1 MLQDGNLGY
10 LDIFL
15 EGMNMQLTDKVAII
29 TGGGRGIG
37 RAIAYA
43 YAAEG
48 ARVVIAAR
56 NTTQLDE
63 VVAEIEANDGE
74 VLAVPTDVQV
84 RSEVEALVQKTV
96 DHFGR
101 IDILVNNAGINPRGL
116 FLDSTDE
123 EWEQGWQ
130 VNVMGVVHC
139 CRAALPIM
147 QQQGSGNIINVGS
160 GMGQVGHANLSVY
173 CASKAALHGL
183 TQAIAEEVWQDG
195 IIANV
200 LIPGPVKT
208 ELSKPAWESE
218 ESFRAKSD
226 PWKAPEQVVASALF
240 LAAQP
245 PVSGMT
251 GQILSIMRR
260 NSP

>member
-1 MLQDGNLGY
+1 
-10 LDIFL
+10 
-15 EGMNMQLTDKVAII
+15 MQLKDKVAIV

-37 RAIAYA
+37 RAIAIA

-56 NTTQLDE
+56 STAQLDE
-63 VVAEIEANDGE
+63 VAAEITEQGGE
-74 VLAVPTDVQV
+74 VLTVPTDLRV
-84 RSEVEALVQKTV
+84 RTEVESLIQQTV
-96 DHFGR
+96 DKFSR
-101 IDILVNNAGINPRGL
+101 IDILVNNAGINPRGP
-116 FLDSTDE
+116 FLESTDE

-130 VNVMGVVHC
+130 INVMGVVNC
-139 CRAALPIM
+139 CRAVLPIM
-147 QQQGSGNIINVGS
+147 QQQESGNIINVGS
-160 GMGQVGHANLSVY
+160 GMGQVGRSNLSVY

-183 TQAIAEEVWQDG
+183 TQSIAEEVWEDG

-208 ELSKPAWESE
+208 ELSKPAWENSGT
-218 ESFRAKSD
+218 FRAQSD
-226 PWKAPEQVVASALF
+226 PWKEPEQVVASALF
-240 LAAQP
+240 LATQP
-245 PVSGMT
+245 PTSGMT

>member
-1 MLQDGNLGY
+1 
-10 LDIFL
+10 
-15 EGMNMQLTDKVAII
+15 MQLKDKVAII

-37 RAIAYA
+37 RAIAIA
-43 YAAEG
+43 YAVEG
-48 ARVVIAAR
+48 ARIVIAAR
-56 NTTQLDE
+56 SSAQLDE
-63 VVAEIEANDGE
+63 VATEITAQGGE
-74 VLAVPTDVQV
+74 VLAVPTDL
-84 RSEVEALVQKTV
+84 RIREEVEHLVQKTV
-96 DHFGR
+96 SHFGR

-116 FLDSTDE
+116 FLDATDE
-123 EWEQGWQ
+123 DWEQGWQ
-130 VNVMGVVHC
+130 INVMGVVYC

-160 GMGQVGHANLSVY
+160 GMGQVGRSNLSVY

-183 TQAIAEEVWQDG
+183 TQSIAEEVWEDG

-208 ELSKPAWESE
+208 ELSKPAWENSE
-218 ESFRAKSD
+218 TFRAQSD

-240 LAAQP
+240 LATQP
-245 PVSGMT
+245 PATGMT

>member
-1 MLQDGNLGY
+1 
-10 LDIFL
+10 
-15 EGMNMQLTDKVAII
+15 MQLKDKVAII

-37 RAIAYA
+37 RAIAIA

-48 ARVVIAAR
+48 ARIVIAAR
-56 NTTQLDE
+56 STEQLDE
-63 VVAEIEANDGE
+63 VATEITDQGTE
-74 VLAVPTDVQV
+74 VLTVPTDL
-84 RSEVEALVQKTV
+84 RINADVENLVQKTV
-96 DHFGR
+96 DRFGR
-101 IDILVNNAGINPRGL
+101 IDILVNNAGVNPRGL

-130 VNVMGVVHC
+130 INVMGVVRC

-200 LIPGPVKT
+200 LIPGPVRT
-208 ELSKPAWESE
+208 ELSKPAWENAGT
-218 ESFRAKSD
+218 FRAQSD
-226 PWKAPEQVVASALF
+226 PWKKPEQVVASALF

-245 PVSGMT
+245 PASGMT

>member
-1 MLQDGNLGY
+1 
-10 LDIFL
+10 
-15 EGMNMQLTDKVAII
+15 MQLKDKVAIV

-37 RAIAYA
+37 KAIAIA

-56 NTTQLDE
+56 NTAQLDE
-63 VVAEIEANDGE
+63 VTTEITEQGGE
-74 VLAVPTDVQV
+74 VLAVQTDL
-84 RSEVEALVQKTV
+84 RIRAEAENLVQQTV
-96 DHFGR
+96 AHFGR
-101 IDILVNNAGINPRGL
+101 IDILVNNAGVNPRGP
-116 FLDSTDE
+116 FLESTDE

-130 VNVMGVVHC
+130 INVMGVVHC

-160 GMGQVGHANLSVY
+160 GMGQVGRSNLSVY

-183 TQAIAEEVWQDG
+183 TQSIAEEVWEDG
-195 IIANV
+195 IIVNV
-200 LIPGPVKT
+200 LIPGPVRT
-208 ELSKPAWESE
+208 ELSKPAWEHSE
-218 ESFRAKSD
+218 TFRGQSD
-226 PWKAPEQVVASALF
+226 PWKEPEQVVASALF

-245 PVSGMT
+245 PASGMT

>member
-1 MLQDGNLGY
+1 
-10 LDIFL
+10 
-15 EGMNMQLTDKVAII
+15 MQLTDKVAII

-37 RAIAYA
+37 RAIAIA

-56 NTTQLDE
+56 SSAQLDE
-63 VVAEIEANDGE
+63 VATEITAQGGE
-74 VLAVPTDVQV
+74 VLAVPTDM
-84 RSEVEALVQKTV
+84 RSRAEVENLVQKTV
-96 DHFGR
+96 DHFGGV
-101 IDILVNNAGINPRGL
+101 DILVNNAGINPRGP
-116 FLDSTDE
+116 FLDATDE

-130 VNVMGVVHC
+130 INVMGVVYC
-139 CRAALPIM
+139 CRAALPVM
-147 QQQGSGNIINVGS
+147 KQQGSGNIINVGS
-160 GMGQVGHANLSVY
+160 GMGQVGRSNLSVY

-183 TQAIAEEVWQDG
+183 TQSIAEEVWEDG

-208 ELSKPAWESE
+208 ELSKPAWENSGT
-218 ESFRAKSD
+218 FRAQSD

-240 LAAQP
+240 LATQSPAT
-245 PVSGMT
+245 GMT

>member
-1 MLQDGNLGY
+1 
-10 LDIFL
+10 
-15 EGMNMQLTDKVAII
+15 MQLIDKVAII

-37 RAIAYA
+37 RAIAVA

-56 NTTQLDE
+56 SEAQLDE
-63 VVAEIEANDGE
+63 VVTAIAAEGGEA
-74 VLAVPTDVQV
+74 LAVPTNI
-84 RSEVEALVQKTV
+84 RSRAEVEALVQKTV
-96 DHFGR
+96 DRFGR
-101 IDILVNNAGINPRGL
+101 IDILVNNAGINPRGP

-130 VNVMGVVHC
+130 INVMGVVHC

-160 GMGQVGHANLSVY
+160 GMGQVGRSNLSVY

-183 TQAIAEEVWQDG
+183 TQSIAEEVWEDG

-208 ELSKPAWESE
+208 ELSKPAWENSGT
-218 ESFRAKSD
+218 FRAQSD

-240 LAAQP
+240 LATQP
-245 PVSGMT
+245 PATGMT

>member
-1 MLQDGNLGY
+1 
-10 LDIFL
+10 
-15 EGMNMQLTDKVAII
+15 MQLKDKVAII
-29 TGGGRGIG
+29 TGSGRGIG
-37 RAIAYA
+37 RAIAIA

-48 ARVVIAAR
+48 ARVVIASR
-56 NTTQLDE
+56 STHELDA
-63 VVAEIEANDGE
+63 VAAEITAQEGE
-74 VLAVPTDVQV
+74 VLAVPTDMRV
-84 RSEVEALVQKTV
+84 RTDVENLIQQTV
-96 DHFGR
+96 DRFGR
-101 IDILVNNAGINPRGL
+101 IDILVNNAGVNPRGL

-130 VNVMGVVHC
+130 INVMGVVYC
-139 CRAALPIM
+139 CRAALSIM
-147 QQQGSGNIINVGS
+147 QQQGNGNIINVGS

-208 ELSKPAWESE
+208 ELSRGSWENAGT
-218 ESFRAKSD
+218 FRAQSD
-226 PWKAPEQVVASALF
+226 PWKEPEQVVASALF

-245 PVSGMT
+245 PDSGMT

>member
-1 MLQDGNLGY
+1 
-10 LDIFL
+10 
-15 EGMNMQLTDKVAII
+15 MQLTDKVAII

-37 RAIAYA
+37 KAIAMA

-48 ARVVIAAR
+48 ASVVIAAR
-56 NTTQLDE
+56 STAQLDE
-63 VVAEIEANDGE
+63 VATEIKTQDGE
-74 VLAVPTDVQV
+74 VLAVPTDL
-84 RSEVEALVQKTV
+84 RIRTEVENLVQTTV
-96 DHFGR
+96 DQFGQ

-116 FLDSTDE
+116 FLEATDE
-123 EWEQGWQ
+123 DWEQGWQ
-130 VNVMGVVHC
+130 INVMGVVYC
-139 CRAALPIM
+139 CRAVLPIM

-183 TQAIAEEVWQDG
+183 TQAIAEEVWEDG

-208 ELSKPAWESE
+208 ELSKPAWENE

-226 PWKAPEQVVASALF
+226 PWKEPEQVVASALF
-240 LAAQP
+240 LATQSPAT
-245 PVSGMT
+245 GMT

>member
-1 MLQDGNLGY
+1 
-10 LDIFL
+10 
-15 EGMNMQLTDKVAII
+15 MQLKDKVAIV

-37 RAIAYA
+37 RAIATA

-63 VVAEIEANDGE
+63 VVAEIEANAGE
-74 VLAVPTDVQV
+74 VIAVPTDV
-84 RSEVEALVQKTV
+84 RSRSDVENLIQKTV

-101 IDILVNNAGINPRGL
+101 IDILVNNAGINPRGP
-116 FLDSTDE
+116 FLESTDE
-123 EWEQGWQ
+123 EWELGWQ
-130 VNVMGVVHC
+130 INVMGVVYG
-139 CRAALPIM
+139 CRAVLPVM
-147 QQQGSGNIINVGS
+147 KQQGSGNIINVGS
-160 GMGQVGHANLSVY
+160 GMGQVGRSNLSVY

-183 TQAIAEEVWQDG
+183 TQSIAEEVWADG

-208 ELSKPAWESE
+208 ELSKPAWENSDT
-218 ESFRAKSD
+218 FRGESD
-226 PWKAPEQVVASALF
+226 PWKRPGQVVASALL
-240 LAAQP
+240 LATQP
-245 PVSGMT
+245 PATGMT

>member
-1 MLQDGNLGY
+1 
-10 LDIFL
+10 
-15 EGMNMQLTDKVAII
+15 MQLKDKVAII

-37 RAIAYA
+37 RAIAIA

-48 ARVVIAAR
+48 ARIVIAAR
-56 NTTQLDE
+56 STEQLDE
-63 VVAEIEANDGE
+63 VAREITEQGTE
-74 VLAVPTDVQV
+74 VLTVPTDL
-84 RSEVEALVQKTV
+84 RINADVENLVQKTA
-96 DHFGR
+96 DRFGR
-101 IDILVNNAGINPRGL
+101 IDILVNNAGVNPRGL

-130 VNVMGVVHC
+130 INVMGVVRC
-139 CRAALPIM
+139 CRSALPIM

-200 LIPGPVKT
+200 LIPGPVRT
-208 ELSKPAWESE
+208 ELSKPAWENAGT
-218 ESFRAKSD
+218 FRAQSD
-226 PWKAPEQVVASALF
+226 PWKEPEQVVASALF

-245 PVSGMT
+245 PASGMT

>member
-1 MLQDGNLGY
+1 
-10 LDIFL
+10 
-15 EGMNMQLTDKVAII
+15 MQLKDKVAII

-37 RAIAYA
+37 KAISIA

-56 NTTQLDE
+56 SAAQLEE
-63 VVAEIEANDGE
+63 VGKEITAQGGEA
-74 VLAVPTDVQV
+74 LAVPTDL
-84 RSEVEALVQKTV
+84 RIREEVENLVQKTV
-96 DHFGR
+96 DQFGR

-130 VNVMGVVHC
+130 INVMGVVYC

-160 GMGQVGHANLSVY
+160 GMGQVGRSNLSVY

-183 TQAIAEEVWQDG
+183 TQSIAEEVWEDG

-208 ELSKPAWESE
+208 ELSKPAWENSGT
-218 ESFRAKSD
+218 FRAQSD

-240 LAAQP
+240 LATQSPAT
-245 PVSGMT
+245 GMT

>member
-1 MLQDGNLGY
+1 
-10 LDIFL
+10 
-15 EGMNMQLTDKVAII
+15 MQLTDKVAII

-37 RAIAYA
+37 RAVAIA

-48 ARVVIAAR
+48 ASVVIAAR
-56 NTTQLDE
+56 SSAQLDK
-63 VVAEIEANDGE
+63 VATEIAAQDGK
-74 VLAVPTDVQV
+74 VLAVPTDL
-84 RSEVEALVQKTV
+84 RIREEVEHLVQKTV
-96 DHFGR
+96 EHFGR
-101 IDILVNNAGINPRGL
+101 IDVLVNNAGINPRGL

-130 VNVMGVVHC
+130 INVMGVVHC

-160 GMGQVGHANLSVY
+160 GMGQVGRSNLSVY

-183 TQAIAEEVWQDG
+183 TQSIAEEVWEDG

-208 ELSKPAWESE
+208 ELSKPAWENSGT
-218 ESFRAKSD
+218 FRAQSD
-226 PWKAPEQVVASALF
+226 PWKEPEQVVASALF
-240 LAAQP
+240 LATQSPAT
-245 PVSGMT
+245 GMT

>member
-1 MLQDGNLGY
+1 
-10 LDIFL
+10 
-15 EGMNMQLTDKVAII
+15 MQLKDKVAII

-37 RAIAYA
+37 RAIAIA

-48 ARVVIAAR
+48 ARIVIAAR
-56 NTTQLDE
+56 STEQLDE
-63 VVAEIEANDGE
+63 VATEITDQGTE
-74 VLAVPTDVQV
+74 VLTVPTDL
-84 RSEVEALVQKTV
+84 RINADVENLVQKTV
-96 DHFGR
+96 DRFGR
-101 IDILVNNAGINPRGL
+101 IDILVNNAGVNPRGL

-130 VNVMGVVHC
+130 INVMGVVRC

-200 LIPGPVKT
+200 LIPGPVRT
-208 ELSKPAWESE
+208 ELSNPLGRIREPSE
-218 ESFRAKSD
+218 RKAIRGKSRNRLWHRHFSSRHNRLRA
-226 PWKAPEQVVASALF
+226 A
-240 LAAQP
+240 
-245 PVSGMT
+245 
-251 GQILSIMRR
+251 
-260 NSP
+260 

>member
-1 MLQDGNLGY
+1 
-10 LDIFL
+10 
-15 EGMNMQLTDKVAII
+15 MQLKDKVAII

-37 RAIAYA
+37 RAIAIA

-56 NTTQLDE
+56 SSTQLDE
-63 VVAEIEANDGE
+63 VATEIIARDGE
-74 VLAVPTDVQV
+74 VLAVSTDLRV
-84 RSEVEALVQKTV
+84 RPEVENLVQQTV
-96 DHFGR
+96 DKFGQ
-101 IDILVNNAGINPRGL
+101 IDILVNNAGINPRGP
-116 FLDSTDE
+116 FLESTDE

-130 VNVMGVVHC
+130 INVMGVVHC
-139 CRAALPIM
+139 CRAVLPIM

-160 GMGQVGHANLSVY
+160 GMGQVGRSNLSVY

-183 TQAIAEEVWQDG
+183 TQSIAEEVWEDG

-208 ELSKPAWESE
+208 ELSKPAWENSGT
-218 ESFRAKSD
+218 FRAQSD
-226 PWKAPEQVVASALF
+226 PWKEPEQVVASALF
-240 LAAQP
+240 LATQP
-245 PVSGMT
+245 PTSGMT

>member
-1 MLQDGNLGY
+1 
-10 LDIFL
+10 
-15 EGMNMQLTDKVAII
+15 MQLKDKVAII
-29 TGGGRGIG
+29 TGSGRGIG
-37 RAIAYA
+37 RAIALA

-56 NTTQLDE
+56 STSQLDE
-63 VVAEIEANDGE
+63 VAAQITTQSGE
-74 VLAVPTDVQV
+74 VLAVPTDM
-84 RSEVEALVQKTV
+84 RIRTEVENLVHQTV
-96 DHFGR
+96 DRFGR
-101 IDILVNNAGINPRGL
+101 IDILVNNAGVNPRGL

-130 VNVMGVVHC
+130 INVMGVVYA

-147 QQQGSGNIINVGS
+147 QGQGSGNIINVGS

-183 TQAIAEEVWQDG
+183 TQAIAEEVWEDG

-200 LIPGPVKT
+200 LIPGPVRT
-208 ELSKPAWESE
+208 ELSKPAWESTD
-218 ESFRAKSD
+218 SFRAQSD
-226 PWKAPEQVVASALF
+226 PWKEPEQVVASALF
-240 LAAQP
+240 LATQP
-245 PVSGMT
+245 PDSGMT

>member
-1 MLQDGNLGY
+1 
-10 LDIFL
+10 
-15 EGMNMQLTDKVAII
+15 MQLKDKVAII
-29 TGGGRGIG
+29 TGSGRGIG
-37 RAIAYA
+37 RAIAIA

-48 ARVVIAAR
+48 ARVVIASR
-56 NTTQLDE
+56 STHELDA
-63 VVAEIEANDGE
+63 VAAEITAQGGE
-74 VLAVPTDVQV
+74 VLAVPTDIRVQTD
-84 RSEVEALVQKTV
+84 VENLIQQTI
-96 DHFGR
+96 DRFGR
-101 IDILVNNAGINPRGL
+101 IDILVNNAGVNPRGL

-130 VNVMGVVHC
+130 INVMGVVYC

-200 LIPGPVKT
+200 FIPGPVKT
-208 ELSKPAWESE
+208 ELSRGSWENAGT
-218 ESFRAKSD
+218 FRAQSD
-226 PWKAPEQVVASALF
+226 PWKEPEQVVASALF

-245 PVSGMT
+245 PDSGMT

>member
-1 MLQDGNLGY
+1 
-10 LDIFL
+10 
-15 EGMNMQLTDKVAII
+15 MQLKDKVAII

-37 RAIAYA
+37 RAIAIA

-48 ARVVIAAR
+48 ARIVIAAR
-56 NTTQLDE
+56 STEQLDE
-63 VVAEIEANDGE
+63 VAREITEQGAE
-74 VLAVPTDVQV
+74 VLTVPTDL
-84 RSEVEALVQKTV
+84 RINADVENLVQKTV
-96 DHFGR
+96 DRFGR
-101 IDILVNNAGINPRGL
+101 IDILVNNAGVNPRGL

-130 VNVMGVVHC
+130 INVMGVVRC

-200 LIPGPVKT
+200 LIPGPVRT
-208 ELSKPAWESE
+208 ELSKPAWENAGT
-218 ESFRAKSD
+218 FRAQSD
-226 PWKAPEQVVASALF
+226 PWKEPEQVVASALF

-245 PVSGMT
+245 PASGMT

>member
-1 MLQDGNLGY
+1 
-10 LDIFL
+10 
-15 EGMNMQLTDKVAII
+15 MQLKDKVAII

-37 RAIAYA
+37 KAISIA

-48 ARVVIAAR
+48 ASVVIAAR
-56 NTTQLDE
+56 SAAQLEEVGKEITTQGG
-63 VVAEIEANDGE
+63 EA
-74 VLAVPTDVQV
+74 LAVPTDL
-84 RSEVEALVQKTV
+84 RIREEVENLVQKTV
-96 DHFGR
+96 DQFGR

-130 VNVMGVVHC
+130 INVMGVVYC

-160 GMGQVGHANLSVY
+160 GMGQVGRSNLSVY

-183 TQAIAEEVWQDG
+183 TQSIAEEVWEDG

-208 ELSKPAWESE
+208 ELSKPAWENSGT
-218 ESFRAKSD
+218 FRAQSD
-226 PWKAPEQVVASALF
+226 PWKEPEQVVASALF
-240 LAAQP
+240 LATQSPAT
-245 PVSGMT
+245 GMT

>member
-1 MLQDGNLGY
+1 
-10 LDIFL
+10 
-15 EGMNMQLTDKVAII
+15 MQLKNKVAII

-37 RAIAYA
+37 RAIAIA

-48 ARVVIAAR
+48 ASVVIAAR

-63 VVAEIEANDGE
+63 VVAEIEANNGE
-74 VLAVPTDVQV
+74 ALAVPTDVRV
-84 RSEVEALVQKTV
+84 RSEVENLVQKTV

-101 IDILVNNAGINPRGL
+101 IDILVNNAGINPRGP

-130 VNVMGVVHC
+130 INVMGVVYC
-139 CRAALPIM
+139 CRAALQVM
-147 QQQGSGNIINVGS
+147 KRQGSGNIINVGS
-160 GMGQVGHANLSVY
+160 GMGQVGRANLSVY
-173 CASKAALHGL
+173 CAAKAALHGL
-183 TQAIAEEVWQDG
+183 TQSIAEEMWEDG

-208 ELSKPAWESE
+208 ELSKPAWENSE
-218 ESFRAKSD
+218 TFRAQSD
-226 PWKAPEQVVASALF
+226 PWKQPEEVVASALF

-245 PVSGMT
+245 PATGMT